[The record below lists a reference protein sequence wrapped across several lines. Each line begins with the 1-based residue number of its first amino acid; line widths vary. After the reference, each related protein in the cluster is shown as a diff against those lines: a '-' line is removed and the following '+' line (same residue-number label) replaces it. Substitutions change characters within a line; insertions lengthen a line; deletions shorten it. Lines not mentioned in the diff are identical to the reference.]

1 MKHLK
6 TQNSAPVYERWLD
19 FMQFRNLLILNFV
32 TFMLLLGMIGTHDYR
47 SYHKTQLFLLVLNL
61 VFAVFLCLKKGIFV
75 HQNQLYEGLFLFGF
89 PLESARVITSALPYL
104 LPVQGT
110 LSTHYQ
116 YTPNS
121 HRYRDW
127 EPNLDI
133 SQKSF
138 TLFLTNADRSRTELL
153 IRYTNEKRAQ
163 QAIELIVRNTH
174 IVLYPTP

>member
-116 YTPNS
+116 YTATGIVTGNPTLTS
-121 HRYRDW
+121 H
-127 EPNLDI
+127 
-133 SQKSF
+133 
-138 TLFLTNADRSRTELL
+138 
-153 IRYTNEKRAQ
+153 KRASLCSLRMQ
-163 QAIELIVRNTH
+163 TAP
-174 IVLYPTP
+174 VLNCS